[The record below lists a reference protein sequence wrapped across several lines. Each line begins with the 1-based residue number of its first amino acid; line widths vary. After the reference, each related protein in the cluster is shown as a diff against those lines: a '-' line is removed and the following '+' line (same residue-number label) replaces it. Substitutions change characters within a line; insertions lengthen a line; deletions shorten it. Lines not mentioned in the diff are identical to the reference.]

1 MLVQQDN
8 LKLLLGLSASITD
21 EEQAFISLIH
31 PLAEGLVKQ
40 YLKYDPEQKEHTEY
54 FPRHLRSGG
63 PGYGQE
69 GRWSVSGS
77 RAIWESL
84 DSSDST
90 LQLTHLPLRN
100 IVTVHVD
107 TAALHGDADGAFA
120 ASTLWTEGTDYYGD
134 WDQADVG
141 YSGQLYSYGS
151 WPSEPGTVKVV
162 YRAGYSPAEL
172 LGTATEDAVAG
183 EVITTAGVDGSG
195 ITRAVHITVISQFL
209 KNMALKKKDIAG
221 FTPGA
226 LLGERLGD
234 YSYQVDSGTFGAA
247 GLAVSLPD
255 EAKEQL
261 EAYRHWGLARL

>member
-1 MLVQQDN
+1 VIANVDDI
-8 LKLLLGLSASITD
+8 KLLLGLSSSITD

-69 GRWSVSGS
+69 GRWSVSGT

-90 LQLTHLPLRN
+90 LQLTHLPLRL
-100 IVTVHVD
+100 IATVHVD
-107 TAALHGDADGAFA
+107 TSAMHGDSDNAFDVD
-120 ASTLWTEGTDYYGD
+120 TMWTHGTDYYGD
-134 WDQADVG
+134 WDQPDVG
-141 YSGQLYSYGS
+141 YSGQLFSYGS

-183 EVITTAGVDGSG
+183 EMITTAGVDGSG

-261 EAYRHWGLARL
+261 ESYRHWGLARL

>member
-1 MLVQQDN
+1 VIANADDI
-8 LKLLLGLSASITD
+8 KLLLGLSASITD

-31 PLAEGLVKQ
+31 PLAEGLVRQ
-40 YLKYDPEQKEHTEY
+40 YLKYDPEQKTHTEY

-90 LQLTHLPLRN
+90 LQLTHLPLRL
-100 IVTVHVD
+100 ITTVHVD
-107 TAALHGDADGAFA
+107 TSALHGDSDNAFDVD
-120 ASTLWTEGTDYYGD
+120 TMWTHGTDYYGD

-172 LGTATEDAVAG
+172 LGTATEDAVVG
-183 EVITTAGVDGSG
+183 DVITTAGVDGSG
-195 ITRAVHITVISQFL
+195 ITRAVHITVISQFI
-209 KNMALKKKDIAG
+209 KGMALRKKDSVG
-221 FTPGA
+221 FTPGVITS
-226 LLGERLGD
+226 ERLGD
-234 YSYQVDSGTFGAA
+234 YSYTLGEGIFGAA
-247 GLAVSLPD
+247 GLAASIPD